1 MDLLVCEPTL
11 FFEVIQ
17 INTTDVSSQTRHSA
31 ELNANWKLR
40 VIATVEFGEGFLCG
54 WYVVFK

>member
-1 MDLLVCEPTL
+1 VREPPL